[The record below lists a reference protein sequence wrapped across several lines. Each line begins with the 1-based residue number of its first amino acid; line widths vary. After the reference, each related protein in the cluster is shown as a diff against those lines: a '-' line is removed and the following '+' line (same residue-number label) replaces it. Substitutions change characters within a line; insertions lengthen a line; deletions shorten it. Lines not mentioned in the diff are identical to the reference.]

1 MQEENQKKRLHRQ
14 KKLTQHKHIDNERL
28 YTPTAPS
35 NEPEGQEDEDTTTT
49 TGGEDYGHD
58 DTADA
63 TDGRG
68 GSAYKKVVSLSLA
81 GHTNW
86 MEPVKSE
93 SSKPEDPLSPSIEQI
108 VTRITRDIIKK
119 DPTLEAAFQEY
130 KTGLDHGGRQFIYTD
145 ILLEGFLEQLELNK
159 PAEAERL
166 RTAVSVEVSK
176 PYRL

>member
-1 MQEENQKKRLHRQ
+1 M
-14 KKLTQHKHIDNERL
+14 DNERL

-35 NEPEGQEDEDTTTT
+35 NELEDQKDEDTTTT

-68 GSAYKKVVSLSLA
+68 GSAYPKVVSLGLA

-93 SSKPEDPLSPSIEQI
+93 SSEPKAPLPPSVEQTM
-108 VTRITRDIIKK
+108 TRITRDIIKG
-119 DPTLEAAFQEY
+119 DPSLEAAFQEY
-130 KTGLDHGGRQFIYTD
+130 KSGLDHGGRKFIYTD
-145 ILLEGFLEQLELNK
+145 ILLEGFLEKLELSN